1 MYRVEHRELTAQRT
15 HATAMSNVFHCNLPP
30 LNIHSLFRLFRQ
42 RHYDYAKELFW
53 LGGATSPN
61 FPCEITERA
70 LAHVI
75 GDKAEQAYR
84 RSDAL
89 EKRWRLMEAWAQY
102 CEPKRTGNVVQI
114 LKDVRLRACELH
126 RLNLPT

>member
-15 HATAMSNVFHCNLPP
+15 HGAVMSNVFHCNPP
-30 LNIHSLFRLFRQ
+30 LHIHSLFRLFRQ

-53 LGGATSPN
+53 LGRATFPN
-61 FPCEITERA
+61 FPCEITETA

-75 GDKAEQAYR
+75 GDKADQAYR

-89 EKRWRLMEAWAQY
+89 EKRRRLMEAWAQY
-102 CEPKRTGNVVQI
+102 REPKRTGNVVQMR
-114 LKDVRLRACELH
+114 KDVRLRA
-126 RLNLPT
+126 